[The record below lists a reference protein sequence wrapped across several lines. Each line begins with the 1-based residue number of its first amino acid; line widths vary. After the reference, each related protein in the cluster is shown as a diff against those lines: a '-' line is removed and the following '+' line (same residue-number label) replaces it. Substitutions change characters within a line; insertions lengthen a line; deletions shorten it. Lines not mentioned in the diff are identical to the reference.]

1 MKRMDRWPWQWAP
14 TRRRDRRSKRPPQGW
29 GVAAVEGGGGREEE
43 GGGASVIRGGSKN
56 SQGGEG
62 RREGGR
68 EGVGDLEQGRDGMGR
83 FGEKDRKAAGLVRR
97 AASELEGLGPAVQHV
112 AVEKLHLIWT
122 RVNMDTTGC
131 VGEGMRGGGECK
143 RRRPCLPPPG
153 GNAVANKTTAEVLA
167 LGGGGQGWDLR
178 VRVGVSESG
187 LGGRQPHQ
195 AFPLGPVAT
204 PLLPAA
210 KGLEL
215 ATLHRPVRGALVT
228 GTGAVVVGQPVVQV
242 NPGLKKEP
250 TNKRSKKKKQ
260 KRRKPKESMHEEEE
274 RVRDENEEE
283 KNRQKKVRRTG
294 GQSVE

>member
-1 MKRMDRWPWQWAP
+1 M
-14 TRRRDRRSKRPPQGW
+14 
-29 GVAAVEGGGGREEE
+29 
-43 GGGASVIRGGSKN
+43 GS
-56 SQGGEG
+56 
-62 RREGGR
+62 
-68 EGVGDLEQGRDGMGR
+68 
-83 FGEKDRKAAGLVRR
+83 
-97 AASELEGLGPAVQHV
+97 
-112 AVEKLHLIWT
+112 
-122 RVNMDTTGC
+122 
-131 VGEGMRGGGECK
+131 
-143 RRRPCLPPPG
+143 
-153 GNAVANKTTAEVLA
+153 
-167 LGGGGQGWDLR
+167 QGWDLR
-178 VRVGVSESG
+178 VEVSESG

-242 NPGLKKEP
+242 NPGLNREP

-260 KRRKPKESMHEEEE
+260 KRRKPKKESMHEEEE